1 MTITDFFWILA
12 AVTLLCGLG
21 LGILGAG
28 FAGALITGAGALLAA
43 IAMTADNR

>member
-1 MTITDFFWILA
+1 MTITDFYWILA

-28 FAGALITGAGALLAA
+28 FAGILVTSAGAFLAA
-43 IAMTADNR
+43 LAMTVDNR